1 MYPNPTPRIPLDR
14 QLAAVTRGPTQLS
27 IFGCLGSEPKA
38 RSQWFD
44 ALTLP
49 GEWLVVKW
57 SVPVDGVSP
66 FSSVF
71 HGLLGDWLVD
81 GVPGVVPVH
90 PSAVNTH

>member
-1 MYPNPTPRIPLDR
+1 MTHAACRYPAVAPLTVC
-14 QLAAVTRGPTQLS
+14 L
-27 IFGCLGSEPKA
+27 FGCRGSEPKA

-44 ALTLP
+44 ALTIAWL
-49 GEWLVVKW
+49 ELVVKW

-71 HGLLGDWLVD
+71 HGLLGGWLVD

>member
-1 MYPNPTPRIPLDR
+1 MTHAACRYPAVAPLT
-14 QLAAVTRGPTQLS
+14 VC
-27 IFGCLGSEPKA
+27 IFGCRGSEPKA

-44 ALTLP
+44 ALTIAWL
-49 GEWLVVKW
+49 ELVVKC

-71 HGLLGDWLVD
+71 HGLLGGWLVD